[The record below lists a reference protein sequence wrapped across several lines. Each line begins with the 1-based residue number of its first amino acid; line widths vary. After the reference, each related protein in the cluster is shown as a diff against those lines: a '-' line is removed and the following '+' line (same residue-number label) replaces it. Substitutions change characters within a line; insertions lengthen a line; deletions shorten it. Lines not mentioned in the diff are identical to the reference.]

1 MESTIV
7 IKVKYGETLRRFN
20 ACVNEAGQLDLGIC
34 GLREKV
40 LCLFDF
46 APDADFT
53 LTYIDEDGDVVTLVD
68 EEDMCDVMRQSLN
81 PLRITVKVNTERGV
95 RFNARS
101 TGNSTPTRS
110 PSVQHPLPHLKSSVS
125 ELLKSVPEPF
135 RGTLSNMSVDVTSK
149 AISSSPEIADLI
161 NSFSKIGTGQLCIGP
176 FSAFLAGSESSTQ
189 SGASGSAMG
198 VPTTKETEGSRD
210 DGPTSVVLP
219 NAMFEEP
226 TSKANQKGDSVNSTR
241 GLDAVVTPV
250 SGPLNL
256 NADLPGDSLL
266 SGSEC
271 ANLAPVVAQD
281 GAGDSKEDV
290 ENGKADNIL
299 WANIKAVTSSVLAS
313 DSSKDVKKSGEG
325 WNFLGSGMQ
334 LTSESAGPY
343 PYYCS
348 RTHPFKRSYTHN
360 DGGHIVHRGVQCDGC
375 GVHPITGLRFKSTVK
390 DNYDLC
396 NVCFSKM
403 GNEAD
408 YIRMDHPVSGRRLYS
423 FKGQYDPMQQS
434 RMRPPRLPHHLMR
447 ACGVKPSGLKLNSR
461 FVTDVNVLDGT
472 LMAPSTPF
480 TKIWRMRNNGSTV
493 WPQGTQLLWVGGD
506 KLSVE
511 VSVELQISADGLP
524 VENELDVA
532 VDFTAPE
539 HPGRYI
545 SYWRMASPSGQ
556 KFGQRVWVLIQ
567 VDASWK
573 DSLCDSIQGLNLN
586 LPPVESM
593 NVNVE
598 PMVVEDSLPVPH
610 NSESAT
616 NSVEPLVDANAQ
628 DLNFPINDTLLVGS
642 GVSNTLPPEVPPTS
656 VSFPITQLASAVPSH
671 ESSPSA
677 STVVLASVEGTSE
690 NKDVE
695 QNLLRELEEMGFKQV
710 DLNKEILRLNEYDLE
725 QSLDDLCGVAEWD
738 PILEELQEMGF
749 CDEEMNKKLL
759 KKNGGSIKRVVMD
772 LITGEKL

>member
-1 MESTIV
+1 MTTWLQ
-7 IKVKYGETLRRFN
+7 VKYGETLRRFN

-40 LCLFDF
+40 LGLFDF
-46 APDADFT
+46 APDADCT

-68 EEDMCDVMRQSLN
+68 EED
-81 PLRITVKVNTERGV
+81 I
-95 RFNARS
+95 FNARS

-110 PSVQHPLPHLKSSVS
+110 PSIQHPLPLLKSSVS

-135 RGTLSNMSVDVTSK
+135 RGTLSNMSLDVTSK
-149 AISSSPEIADLI
+149 ATSSSPEIADLI

-198 VPTTKETEGSRD
+198 APMTKETEGSRD

-226 TSKANQKGDSVNSTR
+226 TSKANQKGNSVNSTR

-290 ENGKADNIL
+290 EYGKADNLL

-313 DSSKDVKKSGEG
+313 DSSKDAKKSGEG
-325 WNFLGSGMQ
+325 WNFLS
-334 LTSESAGPY
+334 SEV
-343 PYYCS
+343 
-348 RTHPFKRSYTHN
+348 F
-360 DGGHIVHRGVQCDGC
+360 QCDGC

-396 NVCFSKM
+396 NACFSKM

-461 FVTDVNVLDGT
+461 FITDVNVLDGNREH
-472 LMAPSTPF
+472 SF
-480 TKIWRMRNNGSTV
+480 
-493 WPQGTQLLWVGGD
+493 VGWGD

-511 VSVELQISADGLP
+511 ASVELQISADGLP

-593 NVNVE
+593 NVNIE
-598 PMVVEDSLPVPH
+598 PMVEDSLPVPH

-642 GVSNTLPPEVPPTS
+642 GVSNTVPPEVPPTS